1 MLRGLLVVNAFLKTN
16 KFDDIYL
23 TLAKAAEKKDIRLS
37 VLTNAEVV
45 ALLCNEPKTLAE
57 YDFCLFWDKDVQLA
71 MQLEAAGM
79 RLFNSASAILKCD
92 DKALTWLSLRGEK
105 DIALPETILAPKTF
119 PNIGYT
125 NLDFLST
132 VADKLGFPVIVKE
145 CFGSFGQQVYLA
157 DHMEE
162 LQAIVKRLEGIPMLF
177 QKPVME
183 SLGRDVRINVVGEKV
198 VACILRH
205 GGAGEFRSNI
215 TLGGSME
222 PYTPTEAEARLAI
235 RTVKAL
241 GLDFAGVDVLFGNDG
256 PVLCEVNSN
265 AHFKTTLECTGVNMA
280 DEIMNHIIVQLE
292 REKQ

>member
-1 MLRGLLVVNAFLKTN
+1 MHRGLLVVNAFLKTN

-23 TLAKAAEKKDIRLS
+23 TLAKAAENKHIHLD
-37 VLTNAEVV
+37 VLTNAEVM
-45 ALLCNEPKTLAE
+45 ALLCSEPESLAG

-71 MQLEAAGM
+71 MQLEQAGM

-92 DKALTWLSLRGEK
+92 DKALTWLSLRHEP

-119 PNIGYT
+119 PNIGYP
-125 NLDFLST
+125 NLDFLDAVT
-132 VADKLGFPVIVKE
+132 DKLGFPVIVKE

-157 DHMEE
+157 KDMAE
-162 LQAIVKRLEGIPMLF
+162 LRAIVKGLEGTPMLF
-177 QKPVME
+177 QKPVTE

-198 VACILRH
+198 VASILRH
-205 GGAGEFRSNI
+205 GGTGEFRSNI

-280 DEIMNHIIVQLE
+280 DEIMNHILICLE